1 MSGCTN
7 SVNKDVKIKVA
18 DYDSFPRLVPTD
30 ASLFSYYQK
39 GDRNLK
45 VQYKTLQKVFFVK
58 QRTKPLKEIQ
68 TKDLLAFGI
77 IDQERIYGVDSD
89 SIYIYD
95 LMNNTTRSIYL
106 NNRFTYKGNIYVHFT
121 GIRSFYHL
129 ALSSDRKKL
138 FIPTVSWEYNWWKEQ
153 CFRIPGL
160 VSEIDLETG
169 KKKGARFYQISG

>member
-1 MSGCTN
+1 MAILISGCTN
-7 SVNKDVKIKVA
+7 SVKKDVKIKVA

-45 VQYKTLQKVFFVK
+45 VQFKTLQKVFFVK

-95 LMNNTTRSIYL
+95 LMNNFPENEDDEILSDMAFTFLLVVTRLDARTYPRQPFSDDIL
-106 NNRFTYKGNIYVHFT
+106 NRLHNTCPDTCRQI
-121 GIRSFYHL
+121 
-129 ALSSDRKKL
+129 
-138 FIPTVSWEYNWWKEQ
+138 IPRMNT
-153 CFRIPGL
+153 
-160 VSEIDLETG
+160 
-169 KKKGARFYQISG
+169 